1 MRDPVR
7 DFGQESVHSVG
18 ETLERT
24 MMQTSVKMPAT
35 SICALVCTEK
45 DVQLCVTFDQLV
57 CLAKAS
63 APNFQFGAQVP
74 TGEDGKESLKGISH
88 EVISFRFLDN
98 CQVASVLVPEAEAAE
113 LPFQLHIQPSNSQ
126 TVKHL
131 YTHRY
136 HRYVYTPYP
145 WHWIL
150 CTNAS
155 IYTDGSAA
163 GYKKAEKGSNMSCIS
178 MIDIKNMSMY
188 KL

>member
-1 MRDPVR
+1 MRDS
-7 DFGQESVHSVG
+7 GQESVHSVG

-126 TVKHL
+126 TVKQSNT
-131 YTHRY
+131 YTH
-136 HRYVYTPYP
+136 
-145 WHWIL
+145 
-150 CTNAS
+150 
-155 IYTDGSAA
+155 
-163 GYKKAEKGSNMSCIS
+163 
-178 MIDIKNMSMY
+178 IDIIDMSTRHIHGTGFCVPMRVSIPMGVQQDTK
-188 KL
+188 KLK